1 MWNSPSSRR
10 AKNFGT
16 DTIKPLISTLKGKIL
31 YYRYQNKL
39 GGLSIR
45 QLRKIYLRG
54 DVESEILKRDQPLLK
69 EGVREFQVY
78 QNILRQERHLCVQ
91 EIVRGPL

>member
-1 MWNSPSSRR
+1 MIDN
-10 AKNFGT
+10 
-16 DTIKPLISTLKGKIL
+16 KI
-31 YYRYQNKL
+31 QL
-39 GGLSIR
+39 GGVSIR
-45 QLRKIYLRG
+45 WLEKIYLRG
-54 DVESEILKRDQPLLK
+54 DVESEILKREDQPWLK

>member
-31 YYRYQNKL
+31 YDRYQNTTG

-54 DVESEILKRDQPLLK
+54 NVESEILKRDQPWLK
-69 EGVREFQVY
+69 EGVRVY

>member
-1 MWNSPSSRR
+1 M
-10 AKNFGT
+10 
-16 DTIKPLISTLKGKIL
+16 ISTLKGKKFYMID
-31 YYRYQNKL
+31 NKIQL
-39 GGLSIR
+39 GGVSIR
-45 QLRKIYLRG
+45 WLEKIYLRG
-54 DVESEILKRDQPLLK
+54 DVESEILKREDQPWLK